1 MAKEL
6 HHPTR
11 EQIDLSAVLDAL
23 SDPIRRQIVLRLSQV
38 DEYACSTFNEI
49 ASKTSVSY
57 HLARLRE
64 AGVTR
69 TRIDGPRRM
78 MSLRVEDLEARFP
91 GLLAVIL
98 DGARAEAPNYG
109 PERIALEDVLED

>member
-23 SDPIRRQIVLRLSQV
+23 SDPIRRQIVARLRHTG
-38 DEYACSTFNEI
+38 EEACSCFGEF
-49 ASKTSVSY
+49 ASKTNLTY
-57 HLARLRE
+57 HAARLRE

-78 MSLRVEDLEARFP
+78 ISLRAADLEARFP
-91 GLLAVIL
+91 GLLDAIVT
-98 DGARAEAPNYG
+98 GTEAETGRNAPAEAEPA
-109 PERIALEDVLED
+109 EA